1 VVDVTPHLVLVGLPG
16 AGKSTVG
23 AAVAQR
29 LGRPF
34 LDFDVVI
41 AEREGRSVADIFA
54 DRGEPYFRG
63 LERALTQELATQ
75 QGMVLA
81 PGSGWVVEP
90 ANVACLRPPA
100 RLVWL
105 RVDPEV
111 AVARLAASPVVRPL
125 VQVADPL
132 DRVRRLLDARRSAF
146 EQADVVV
153 DTGVAPL
160 EAVVAHVVA
169 LATGSGPV

>member
-1 VVDVTPHLVLVGLPG
+1 MADAPHLVLVGLPG

-34 LDFDVVI
+34 LDFDVAI
-41 AEREGRSVADIFA
+41 TERERRTVADIFA
-54 DRGEPYFRG
+54 AEGEPYFRG
-63 LERALTQELATQ
+63 LERALTAELAAR

-81 PGSGWVVEP
+81 PGSGWVADP
-90 ANVACLRPPA
+90 GNVALLCPPA

-111 AVARLAASPVVRPL
+111 AVARLAASPVLRPL

-132 DRVRRLLDARRSAF
+132 DRVRRLLDARRAAF

-160 EAVVAHVVA
+160 ETVVAQVVA